1 MGKNKYDLK
10 KTPKKQHKD
19 LFRQQRPLIWQQ
31 DWHSWETHTSVRSL
45 AQQPCSMYFEINNRL
60 LHHRLRFT
68 AQSITSVVVTCAACI
83 NHLAYSVK
91 VNKRLL
97 LIKWTSRSKCKWPI
111 VKRVAGWFNFQ
122 LKVFVVWL
130 DQGAFIWPQSSLT
143 KCCQK

>member
-1 MGKNKYDLK
+1 MGKNKKDLK
-10 KTPKKQHKD
+10 KKQNIKT
-19 LFRQQRPLIWQQ
+19 FPQQRPLIWQQ
-31 DWHSWETHTSVRSL
+31 DCHSWDPHISVCSL
-45 AQQPCSMYFEINNRL
+45 VQQPCSMYSEINNRL

-83 NHLAYSVK
+83 NHPAYSVK

-97 LIKWTSRSKCKWPI
+97 LIKWTSWSKCKWTI

-122 LKVFVVWL
+122 LKVFGVWL
-130 DQGAFIWPQSSLT
+130 DPGAFIRPQSSLT